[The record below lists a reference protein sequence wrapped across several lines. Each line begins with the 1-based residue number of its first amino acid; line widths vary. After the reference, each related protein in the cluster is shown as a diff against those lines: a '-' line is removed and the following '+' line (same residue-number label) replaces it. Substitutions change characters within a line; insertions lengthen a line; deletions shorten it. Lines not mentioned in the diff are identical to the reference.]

1 VNPIQKQFVTAVLHR
16 CVDLGWNAKQLCQQ
30 AQISESGWSEVR
42 SGRKSPTLLMMSRIA
57 TAVGVEFHLSL
68 EKPSPQW
75 DGGPECA

>member
-68 EKPSPQW
+68 ERPSSQW
-75 DGGPECA
+75 IDEPKIG

>member
-30 AQISESGWSEVR
+30 AQISEAGWSDVR
-42 SGRKSPTLLMMSRIA
+42 NGRKSPTLLMMSRIA

-68 EKPSPQW
+68 EKPSSQW
-75 DGGPECA
+75 IDKPKIG